1 MNILVTGAN
10 GQPVID
16 GLRKNDVTAYS
27 GERNFEGGL
36 WQVGTPTCAGDL
48 ASIIY
53 KVIEENQLYKEG
65 DLFGDRGMRPWS
77 RFVKD
82 IYELSSNIFDIQA
95 CRNGK
100 FPSKVK
106 RFPFFVLDN
115 TRRKSL
121 FGITVFLLKGS

>member
-1 MNILVTGAN
+1 M
-10 GQPVID
+10 
-16 GLRKNDVTAYS
+16 
-27 GERNFEGGL
+27 
-36 WQVGTPTCAGDL
+36 
-48 ASIIY
+48 
-53 KVIEENQLYKEG
+53 IEENQLYKEG
-65 DLFGDRGMRPWS
+65 DLFGDRGMRSWS